1 VKPGA
6 GLYVHVP
13 FCLTR
18 CGYCD
23 FNTYAG
29 LDHLR
34 SPYVEALLCE
44 SNLAARAWARTPF
57 VSIFLG
63 GGTPTTLPI
72 EAMVR
77 LLDHLRKEF
86 TVIATAEVTSEANP
100 DTVDETY
107 LRGLRRAGVTR
118 LSLGLQS
125 FDPAVLRSLER
136 LHSAESAVGAFRAAR
151 RAGFGD
157 VNLDLI
163 YGAEGET
170 PGSWRE
176 TLERTIAL
184 EPDHVSA
191 YALTIEPA
199 TALGRRVAAGLSPAP
214 DGDLQADL
222 YGVACEL
229 LDEAGYEHYEVS
241 NWAKPGRRC
250 VHNMGYWEGRP
261 YLGLGAGAHSYR
273 DGRRW
278 WNVRPPQQYL
288 GEVGAGRLP
297 VGGEE
302 ILNDDEHRLERLLL
316 GLRMAEGV
324 PEEWVGG
331 AARAD
336 DFVARGLAARRAG
349 RLALTDRGMLLAN
362 ELILEL
368 AG

>member
-1 VKPGA
+1 VA
-6 GLYVHVP
+6 
-13 FCLTR
+13 
-18 CGYCD
+18 
-23 FNTYAG
+23 
-29 LDHLR
+29 
-34 SPYVEALLCE
+34 
-44 SNLAARAWARTPF
+44 
-57 VSIFLG
+57 
-63 GGTPTTLPI
+63 
-72 EAMVR
+72 
-77 LLDHLRKEF
+77 
-86 TVIATAEVTSEANP
+86 
-100 DTVDETY
+100 
-107 LRGLRRAGVTR
+107 
-118 LSLGLQS
+118 
-125 FDPAVLRSLER
+125 
-136 LHSAESAVGAFRAAR
+136 AFRAAR

-170 PGSWRE
+170 SSSWRE

-191 YALTIEPA
+191 YALTVEPA
-199 TALGRRVAAGLSPAP
+199 TALGRKVAAGLSAAP
-214 DGDLQADL
+214 DGDLQADR

-229 LDEAGYEHYEVS
+229 LGEAGFEHYEIS

-250 VHNMGYWEGRP
+250 VHNVGYWEGRP

-288 GEVGAGRLP
+288 DELGAGRLP

-302 ILNDDEHRLERLLL
+302 TLSDDQRRLERLLL

-324 PEEWVGG
+324 PEEWVAG

-336 DFVARGLAARRAG
+336 EFVAQGLAARRAG
-349 RLALTDRGMLLAN
+349 RLALTDHGMLLAN
-362 ELILEL
+362 SLVLEL